1 MDKLKS
7 EVELCKSSLHSKVQS
22 TEWWWDEDWMLEVL
36 KFKCS
41 RWRWRNNKNWW
52 NANSYTMSTSLNT
65 LPRLLLY
72 LNLLLLPLLSL
83 SILHDLQQRD
93 DDVLVVRFP
102 LERSLDAII
111 QDLSFWLIYP
121 AIHPTKT
128 TLLDL
133 HLKLH
138 LPQCSTSAQ
147 STKSRIH
154 SQPFPFYCKLNFI
167 IILFIHRPLKSHSET
182 GFISI
187 LSHHPQSTQ

>member
-121 AIHPTKT
+121 AIQRKPHFSTCTWNYIYLRSAVLQPS
-128 TLLDL
+128 
-133 HLKLH
+133 
-138 LPQCSTSAQ
+138 PQRVAS
-147 STKSRIH
+147 I
-154 SQPFPFYCKLNFI
+154 P
-167 IILFIHRPLKSHSET
+167 SHSH
-182 GFISI
+182 FIAN
-187 LSHHPQSTQ
+187 